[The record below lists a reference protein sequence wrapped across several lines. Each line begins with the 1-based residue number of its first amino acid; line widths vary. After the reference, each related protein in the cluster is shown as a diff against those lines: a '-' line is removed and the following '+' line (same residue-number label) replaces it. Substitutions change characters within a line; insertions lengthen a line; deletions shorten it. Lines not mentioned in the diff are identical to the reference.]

1 MMADHYPEDCS
12 IHFYLECPD
21 GWFSAEVYADEE
33 EAEQEAERRRQAG
46 EGDFEI
52 REISDG
58 DDWVVFVVL
67 FSRQRPQFTE

>member
-1 MMADHYPEDCS
+1 MADHYPEGCS

-33 EAEQEAERRRQAG
+33 EAEEEAERRRQVG

-58 DDWVVFVVL
+58 DDWVVFAVL
-67 FSRQRPQFTE
+67 LSRQRPKFTG